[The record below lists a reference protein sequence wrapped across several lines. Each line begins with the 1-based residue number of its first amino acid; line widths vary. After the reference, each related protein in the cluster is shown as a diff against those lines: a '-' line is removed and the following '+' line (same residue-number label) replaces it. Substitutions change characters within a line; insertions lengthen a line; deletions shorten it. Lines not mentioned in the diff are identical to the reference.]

1 MAVQFFTRYV
11 NISISTH
18 TCCIKIWSVVRMTD
32 DVHTLITYRTHQVD
46 KPFIYVGAELGALV
60 ARFYANIYEGCVS
73 SYRSVHLCS

>member
-1 MAVQFFTRYV
+1 
-11 NISISTH
+11 
-18 TCCIKIWSVVRMTD
+18 MTD

-73 SYRSVHLCS
+73 SYRSVLLCV